1 VCSVD
6 YSMEAYA
13 QQIDDELEAQLAR
26 IPCNR
31 I

>member
-1 VCSVD
+1 VCSAN
-6 YSMEAYA
+6 YPMEAFA
-13 QQIDDELEAQLAR
+13 ADIDDELEALLAR